1 MKTFHLRDFAQD
13 KMPLSIILPRWPRGE
28 YTPEHLHDSIEI
40 VYVIRGNGI
49 NIIDGV
55 PYPIIAGDL
64 YIINRGSIHS
74 LRATAELLFY
84 NLMFLPAAFSRKE
97 LQLLGAME
105 GFGAFFRLHP
115 GHGAGG
121 RLLGK
126 LSLPPPFSDTFK
138 ELFDRLYRETTS
150 AAPGHRMNCKAYLI
164 LILTEICRTKA
175 ILGGGESGG
184 VDDTGATPLSRVL
197 AFINQNFLHDLSLDE
212 VAAAGRLSR
221 TYISEFFHE
230 RTGMHLVKYIHIL
243 RMEKARQVL
252 LAEPEIRVSEL
263 AVRCGF
269 GDPCYFTKVFRETL
283 GCSPS
288 KYRRVL

>member
-1 MKTFHLRDFAQD
+1 MKTFRMRDFARD
-13 KMPLSIILPRWPRGE
+13 KVPLSITLQRWESGGAI
-28 YTPEHLHDSIEI
+28 TEHLHDSIEI
-40 VYVIRGNGI
+40 IYVIRGNGI

-55 PYPIIAGDL
+55 PYPMIAGDL
-64 YIINRGSIHS
+64 YIVNRGSIHA
-74 LRATAELLFY
+74 LRATSELLFY
-84 NLMFLPAAFSRKE
+84 NLMFLPTAFSRKE
-97 LQLLGAME
+97 IQLLGAME
-105 GFGAFFRLHP
+105 GFGAFFRLNR
-115 GHGAGG
+115 GHGAGEK
-121 RLLGK
+121 LLGK

-138 ELFDRLYRETTS
+138 ELFGRLYRETTS

-175 ILGGGESGG
+175 ILGGGESGV
-184 VDDTGATPLSRVL
+184 VDDTGTTPLSRVL
-197 AFINQNFLHDLSLDE
+197 AFINQNFLRDLSLDE
-212 VAAAGRLSR
+212 IAVAGRLSR

-243 RMEKARQVL
+243 RMEKARQLL

-263 AVRCGF
+263 AARCGF
-269 GDPCYFTKVFRETL
+269 SDACYFAKIFRETL